1 MLSFSHLPSFYYG
14 LPALERG
21 FKHSIDSDLLLDF
34 GSITS
39 VTVVISYFVVSTV
52 FGPATLVKLAAIVKV
67 VRVIAIAIVGQGFG
81 FDRF

>member
-21 FKHSIDSDLLLDF
+21 FKHSIDSDQLLDF

-52 FGPATLVKLAAIVKV
+52 FGLATLVKLAAIVKV